1 MIPAPQPASP
11 PASAGSPV
19 VPAAAGATPGSAAVP
34 ARRERMAFVDGLR
47 GFALIVML
55 VNHTGHWW
63 IDLSMGWPRY
73 HLVYMTVTIAAPI
86 FLFLVGFSLAISFA
100 NAGMAGSRRVP
111 LSKYARR
118 ALGAI
123 AGGYLLNV
131 VTGDPL
137 WSWGVLQ
144 TIGTSILLLS
154 PVGAVIAH
162 RATRVALVA
171 LAVALYVAFSLSY
184 ASLKAALPAH
194 PFASAWFGDFP
205 LWPWIG
211 MAMIGLAVGWA
222 WMEASARGA
231 AARARFM
238 TALAIAGLAC
248 AAYYFAIDAWAG
260 THPRLAFTRDFVLNR
275 HWTPRGATVAWVMAV
290 VFVSLA
296 AMYYVMEVRRVR
308 LGWLVTL
315 GQASLM
321 LYFVHQVIVY
331 RLVNQLLGVSQLHS
345 WWIYALGNVALIVV
359 CVYLGHAWLALKR
372 RSRPRNAPAMRAEA

>member
-1 MIPAPQPASP
+1 
-11 PASAGSPV
+11 
-19 VPAAAGATPGSAAVP
+19 
-34 ARRERMAFVDGLR
+34 MAFVDGLR
-47 GFALIVML
+47 GLALIVMV

-63 IDLSMGWPRY
+63 IDISMGWPRY

-100 NAGMAGSRRVP
+100 NAGMAGSHRVP
-111 LSKYARR
+111 LGKYARR
-118 ALGAI
+118 ALGVI

-131 VTGDPL
+131 VTDDPL

-144 TIGTSILLLS
+144 TIGTSIILLA

-171 LAVALYVAFSLSY
+171 VAVALYVAFSLSY
-184 ASLKAALPAH
+184 AALKASLPAH

-205 LWPWIG
+205 IWPWIG

-238 TALAIAGLAC
+238 TTLAIVGLGC
-248 AAYYFAIDAWAG
+248 AAYYFAFDAWAG
-260 THPRLAFTRDFVLNR
+260 TRPRLAFTRDFVLNR
-275 HWTPRGATVAWVMAV
+275 HWTPRGATTAWVFAV

-296 AMYYVMEVRRVR
+296 LMYYVMEVRKYR

-315 GQASLM
+315 GQTALM
-321 LYFVHQVIVY
+321 LYFVHQVIVF

-345 WWIYALGNVALIVV
+345 WWVYALANVALIVV
-359 CVYLGHAWLALKR
+359 CVYLGRAWLALKR
-372 RSRPRNAPAMRAEA
+372 RFRPRGAPAAA